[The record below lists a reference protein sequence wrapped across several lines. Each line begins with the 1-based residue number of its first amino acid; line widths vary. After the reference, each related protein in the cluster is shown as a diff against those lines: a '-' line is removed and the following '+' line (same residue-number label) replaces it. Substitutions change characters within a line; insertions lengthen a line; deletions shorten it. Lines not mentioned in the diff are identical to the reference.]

1 MSRVG
6 GTPPP
11 TPPLY
16 RLWEGGSATAV
27 QRSSLE
33 NSPRVST
40 VVSTVV
46 SKEFGQCPTVAS
58 GETARTTTG
67 SSVAQT
73 AKSVA

>member
-1 MSRVG
+1 MSHVG

-16 RLWEGGSATAV
+16 RPREGGSATAV
-27 QRSSLE
+27 QRSSPE
-33 NSPRVST
+33 NSPRVSM
-40 VVSTVV
+40 VV
-46 SKEFGQCPTVAS
+46 SKEFGQSPTVAS
-58 GETARTTTG
+58 RETARTTTG